1 MDLLE
6 QINRTAFLGA
16 EFLTWLWYRTEAS
29 GARFHIP
36 DQEVPFEVWF
46 DDRLVV
52 GSTRVNAQEN
62 FFKGGHPSSS
72 LEARTALRLGKLA
85 TQARLRIVRDNLEW
99 SFVMNAAELSCTG
112 VKLPPVIAKET
123 EEKLYERMYLIE
135 QLDLMVKG
143 LFGLFLRQRISG
155 DWMSDAL
162 PQIQGWVAQSDRSQT
177 PASSVRSRS
186 TVEVKAASDNG
197 TIEPT
202 APEAAVVSPK
212 PDSEAPR
219 NEELPPWEDPIGE

>member
-29 GARFHIP
+29 GELFHVP
-36 DQEVPFEVWF
+36 DQDVPFEIWF

-85 TQARLRIVRDNLEW
+85 TQARLRLVRDNLEW
-99 SFVMNAAELSCTG
+99 SFVMNATELNCTG
-112 VKLPPVIAKET
+112 VKLPPVLAKEA

-135 QLDLMVKG
+135 QLDQMVKG

-155 DWMSDAL
+155 DWMSQSL
-162 PQIQGWVAQSDRSQT
+162 PDIQGWVGQTERESTASRTVPT
-177 PASSVRSRS
+177 PAPAMTNPPAGETNDGSGNTASS
-186 TVEVKAASDNG
+186 T
-197 TIEPT
+197 P
-202 APEAAVVSPK
+202 AP
-212 PDSEAPR
+212 DMPR
-219 NEELPPWEDPIGE
+219 NEDVPPWEDPIGE